1 MKALNAL
8 CVILITLLFVTCI
21 SDNIEEKYST
31 GDNVTPPKGEVAW
44 FPMNGNL
51 TDSTGNNT
59 LLAVAG
65 EVNFTKGFR
74 GEALLMNGEDNYIM
88 VSPGYLDT
96 ISVLFW
102 LKTPKGI
109 VNPNRPVVFDY
120 GLGAVSASLTDG
132 ISGAT
137 VIAFNQSDTPFSTF
151 DVDEQTYLNTYYNY
165 SLMYIEVAGKT
176 ASYFFKGYL
185 RDGKELAV
193 SNSHQMPLDF
203 DPANDLLYIGRSASK
218 SGIANSFFNGAID
231 ELHIFSK
238 TLTDSEIQYFNNLQ
252 PE

>member
-1 MKALNAL
+1 MKALNAFIIIS
-8 CVILITLLFVTCI
+8 VLLFASCI
-21 SDNIEEKYST
+21 SDNVEEKYTSET
-31 GDNVTPPKGEVAW
+31 GNTPPPSEIAW
-44 FPMNGNL
+44 FPFNGNL
-51 TDSTGNNT
+51 NDSTGNNT
-59 LLAVAG
+59 LIAYAG
-65 EVNFTKGFR
+65 ERIFASGFK
-74 GEALLMNGEDNYIM
+74 EQALQLDGSSNYLV
-88 VSPGYLDT
+88 VSPGNLDT

-102 LKTPKGI
+102 LKTPSGI
-109 VNPNRPVVFDY
+109 VNPNKPVLFDY
-120 GLGAVSASLTDG
+120 GMGAVSASLTDG

-137 VIAFNQSDTPFSTF
+137 VIAFTQSETPFSTF

-193 SNSHQMPLDF
+193 SNSHQMPVDF

-218 SGIANSFFNGAID
+218 SGIANSYFQGEID

-238 TLTDSEIQYFNNLQ
+238 ALTQNEIQYYNNLQ